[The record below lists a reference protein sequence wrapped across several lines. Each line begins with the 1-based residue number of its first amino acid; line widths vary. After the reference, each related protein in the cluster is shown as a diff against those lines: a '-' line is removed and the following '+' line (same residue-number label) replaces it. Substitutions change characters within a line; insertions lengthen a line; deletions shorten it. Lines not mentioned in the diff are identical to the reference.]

1 MFILSSLPNQLD
13 AWTVRCK
20 TLAFQ
25 RIVRDLFDC
34 LLPNDKEKQEDQD
47 LRNIMLRW
55 GCDRRD
61 ILRSDALPHP
71 VNLGETEIPVCA
83 LPFVLIVPPFP
94 ALDSPTRFLGIKA
107 AELMTELA
115 SVVDIL
121 REKRLEA
128 RFSDISDEKLQL
140 FVDACKA
147 FVFEYVRYTHPVT
160 QIPHIFLYHMLP
172 KIYVQERRG
181 GQEGR
186 ELMANAKALYFGLHG
201 VSLTETELHALCEI
215 VADQPLF
222 LIRAE

>member
-1 MFILSSLPNQLD
+1 MFILSRLPNQLD
-13 AWTVRCK
+13 AWTMRCK

-83 LPFVLIVPPFP
+83 LPFVLNIRPFP
-94 ALDSPTRFLGIKA
+94 ALNAPTRFLSIKA
-107 AELMTELA
+107 AELMTQLA
-115 SVVDIL
+115 RVLDGL
-121 REKRLEA
+121 RENRLEA
-128 RFSDISDEKLQL
+128 RFSDISDEKLQI

-147 FVFEYVRYTHPVT
+147 FVFEYVRYTHQVT
-160 QIPHIFLYHMLP
+160 QIPDIFLYHMLP
-172 KIYVQERRG
+172 EIYEQEQRG
-181 GQEGR
+181 GQEGK

-201 VSLTETELHALCEI
+201 VSLTETELHALCGI
-215 VADQPLF
+215 VADQPLM
-222 LIRAE
+222 IRAE

>member
-1 MFILSSLPNQLD
+1 M
-13 AWTVRCK
+13 RCK
-20 TLAFQ
+20 TLGFQ

-34 LLPNDKEKQEDQD
+34 LLPNDKERQEDQD

-83 LPFVLIVPPFP
+83 LPFVLNIRPLP
-94 ALDSPTRFLGIKA
+94 ALNAPTHFLSIKA
-107 AELMTELA
+107 SELMKELA
-115 SVVDIL
+115 SVLDSL

-128 RFSDISDEKLQL
+128 RFSDISEEKLEV

-147 FVFEYVRYTHPVT
+147 FVFEYVRYTHQVT
-160 QIPHIFLYHMLP
+160 QIPDIFLYHMLP
-172 KIYVQERRG
+172 KIYEQEQRG
-181 GQEGR
+181 GQEGK
-186 ELMANAKALYFGLHG
+186 ELMANAKALFFGLHG
-201 VSLTETELHALCEI
+201 VSLTEVELHAICGI
-215 VADQPLF
+215 VADQPP